1 MWVDLAQV
9 RPSRLRQAVRL
20 AWFGLVALLVM
31 GAGLTILFK
40 ILALLGLGSVA
51 LCQFVWQSRQPQ
63 LLLLQQLDRSR
74 WQWQQSAMQFQ
85 NTRQSQKSIVQ
96 SRRARP
102 VLAQRQIQARLLH
115 VDEWLGLVVI
125 LRFEV
130 TALGQSQTWLIWRD
144 QVDADNWRRLQVLQ
158 QYWAAPDPS

>member
-31 GAGLTILFK
+31 VTGLTMLFK

-51 LCQFVWQSRQPQ
+51 VCQSVWQSRQPQ

-74 WQWQQSAMQFQ
+74 WQWQQSA
-85 NTRQSQKSIVQ
+85 RQSVKPAVQ
-96 SRRARP
+96 SL
-102 VLAQRQIQARLLH
+102 VQRQIQARLLH
-115 VDEWLGLVVI
+115 VDAWLGLVVI
-125 LRFEV
+125 LRFEI

>member
-1 MWVDLAQV
+1 MWVDLVQV
-9 RPSRLRQAVRL
+9 RPSRLWQAVRL

-31 GAGLTILFK
+31 GAGLTMLFT

-51 LCQFVWQSRQPQ
+51 LCQSVWLARQPQ
-63 LLLLQQLDRSR
+63 LVLLQQLDRSR
-74 WQWQQSAMQFQ
+74 WQWQQSA
-85 NTRQSQKSIVQ
+85 RQSQKPVVQ
-96 SRRARP
+96 SRRARS

-115 VDEWLGLVVI
+115 VDAWLGLVVI

-130 TALGQSQTWLIWRD
+130 TALGQSQTWLIWCD

>member
-1 MWVDLAQV
+1 MWVDLVQV

-31 GAGLTILFK
+31 GAGLTMLFK
-40 ILALLGLGSVA
+40 ILALLGLVSVTV
-51 LCQFVWQSRQPQ
+51 CHFVWQSRQPQ
-63 LLLLQQLDRSR
+63 LVLLQQLDRSR
-74 WQWQQSAMQFQ
+74 WQWQQSA
-85 NTRQSQKSIVQ
+85 RQSQKSAVQ

-115 VDEWLGLVVI
+115 VDAWLGLVVI

>member
-1 MWVDLAQV
+1 MWVDVGQLP
-9 RPSRLRQAVRL
+9 PSRLRQAVRL

-31 GAGLTILFK
+31 GAGLTMLFK

-51 LCQFVWQSRQPQ
+51 VCQFVWQSRQPQ

-74 WQWQQSAMQFQ
+74 WQWQQSA
-85 NTRQSQKSIVQ
+85 RQSVKPAVQ
-96 SRRARP
+96 SLRTQS
-102 VLAQRQIQARLLH
+102 VLAQRQIQACLLH
-115 VDEWLGLVVI
+115 VDAWLGLVVI
-125 LRFEV
+125 LRFDV

-144 QVDADNWRRLQVLQ
+144 QVDADNWRRLLVLQ

>member
-40 ILALLGLGSVA
+40 ILALLGLLSVA
-51 LCQFVWQSRQPQ
+51 VCQSVWQARQPQ
-63 LLLLQQLDRSR
+63 LVLLQQLDRSR
-74 WQWQQSAMQFQ
+74 WQWQQSA
-85 NTRQSQKSIVQ
+85 RQSQKSVVQ

-102 VLAQRQIQARLLH
+102 VSAQRQIQARLLH
-115 VDEWLGLVVI
+115 VDAWLGLVVI
-125 LRFEV
+125 LRFEA